1 MENAAA
7 PVERTC
13 EHTGQP
19 KMSNASLYITPSL
32 SIPMSELTV
41 QFARSGGKGGQH
53 VNKVETKAEL
63 YFNILASP
71 SLNDQTRARLLKK
84 LASRVDSEGVLK
96 ITAQEHRSQ
105 YRNREEATKKFIQ
118 MLQTALKTETPR
130 RATKPTKSSKEKRI
144 EEKKQHSTRKLAR
157 RKPMSEE

>member
-7 PVERTC
+7 PIERASGLTC
-13 EHTGQP
+13 QP
-19 KMSNASLYITPSL
+19 KMSNALLYITPSL
-32 SIPMSELTV
+32 SIPMSELSV
-41 QFARSGGKGGQH
+41 QFARSGGKGGQN

-63 YFNILASP
+63 YFNIAASP
-71 SLNDQTRARLLKK
+71 SLDDQTRTRLLKK

-105 YRNREEATKKFIQ
+105 YRNREEAAKKFIQ
-118 MLQTALKTETPR
+118 VLQMALKPETPR

-144 EEKKQHSTRKLAR
+144 EEKKQHGRRKLTR